1 MNELKGAAWTDKE
14 QTAAR
19 ERMGQEAINRERERR
34 RINLEYAARGYL
46 YREETDTEPAY
57 EKTVPDDVT
66 PWITLDR
73 IGGRTLAWNQMVNAL
88 LFPDTISTSSTES
101 VQVNRADGRVVIPA
115 GSFDSVKYYTY
126 TANYP
131 GFTVGHK
138 VLICGYPTGGGTDT
152 YQLYLQENHKL
163 RDEGEGVIATV
174 ETDTFKPMIRIAEG
188 DYPELVFTP
197 QMFDLTVMFGAGNEP
212 STVAEFRAMFP
223 DAYYPYAKPTLS
235 TFTCNEVRVQGR
247 NLYSGYDT
255 FGWVE
260 GKTYAYARLPT
271 NETYS
276 LKVRLKDGA
285 SIPAGAF
292 FGFGTGDYNTGA
304 VTWLVQSGKI
314 MTEQATSITSQHYLV
329 CHPKT
334 VCVSMED
341 YLEISLVRGS
351 TPELL
356 PYRMEQMDMSALT
369 AKYFP
374 DGMRSAGLV
383 HDTLDLERGVTIQ
396 HVDLYVFDGSEKW
409 TLAAEH
415 DTCNRFYT
423 SALQNGTGNAAPA
436 NVICNKL
443 GTNVDAT
450 VDKVGC
456 CLTGT
461 APSRLFSIFLPKA
474 EYPDADSV
482 QQYVKAMADAG
493 DPLVAYYGLYIPV
506 ETPITEELTTD
517 VEVKPGGSLTFINDQ
532 GDACR
537 VPVPNQET
545 WLVKVG
551 GAG

>member
-1 MNELKGAAWTDKE
+1 M
-14 QTAAR
+14 
-19 ERMGQEAINRERERR
+19 
-34 RINLEYAARGYL
+34 
-46 YREETDTEPAY
+46 
-57 EKTVPDDVT
+57 
-66 PWITLDR
+66 
-73 IGGRTLAWNQMVNAL
+73 
-88 LFPDTISTSSTES
+88 
-101 VQVNRADGRVVIPA
+101 
-115 GSFDSVKYYTY
+115 
-126 TANYP
+126 
-131 GFTVGHK
+131 
-138 VLICGYPTGGGTDT
+138 
-152 YQLYLQENHKL
+152 
-163 RDEGEGVIATV
+163 
-174 ETDTFKPMIRIAEG
+174 
-188 DYPELVFTP
+188 
-197 QMFDLTVMFGAGNEP
+197 
-212 STVAEFRAMFP
+212 
-223 DAYYPYAKPTLS
+223 
-235 TFTCNEVRVQGR
+235 
-247 NLYSGYDT
+247 
-255 FGWVE
+255 
-260 GKTYAYARLPT
+260 
-271 NETYS
+271 
-276 LKVRLKDGA
+276 
-285 SIPAGAF
+285 
-292 FGFGTGDYNTGA
+292 
-304 VTWLVQSGKI
+304 TWLVQSGKI

-374 DGMRSAGLV
+374 DGIRSAGLV
-383 HDTLDLERGVTIQ
+383 HDALDLERGVTIQ

-482 QQYVKAMADAG
+482 QQYVKAMADAS

-517 VEVKPGGSLTFINDQ
+517 VEVEPGGSLTFINDQ

-545 WLVKVG
+545 
-551 GAG
+551 